1 MQAQGGGNG
10 AAIPWCIVVFDG
22 RPTPMVA
29 VLQPYHGQ
37 ASTAATWA
45 RQKRTRVV
53 DSASRD
59 IYLLSRWALVGG
71 GGLSSHEACWARGE
85 EGRVSTMLA
94 PARVARLLRKRSS
107 APLPV
112 SRSSL
117 PWFRREVGDR

>member
-71 GGLSSHEACWARGE
+71 GRFI
-85 EGRVSTMLA
+85 
-94 PARVARLLRKRSS
+94 VA
-107 APLPV
+107 
-112 SRSSL
+112 
-117 PWFRREVGDR
+117 